1 MPSSTDAINKVL
13 LHEGGYVNNPLDK
26 GGATNFGITQKV
38 YETFIGRPVTIAE
51 MKAMPKGNA
60 IAIYK
65 KDYWDKVQG
74 DKIKNYGVAFAL
86 FDQSVNR
93 GHKKVISQAQSILKI
108 PVNGIAE
115 ANFVTAIN
123 KYPSKDFLDKFITMS
138 KQSYIDIVKNNPS
151 QVTFLKG
158 WLNRIASTETY
169 SIKNLAKPVSIA
181 TVVVAVLIA
190 GYFLTRKPSMNT
202 SISKSK
208 AIYG

>member
-38 YETFIGRPVTIAE
+38 YETFIGHPVTIAE

-65 KDYWDKVQG
+65 KDYWDKIQG

-115 ANFVTAIN
+115 SNFVTAIN
-123 KYPSKDFLDKFITMS
+123 KYPSKDFLDKFIAMS
-138 KQSYIDIVKNNPS
+138 KQSYIDIVKNNPT

-169 SIKNLAKPVSIA
+169 SIKNLAKPVSVAGILIA
-181 TVVVAVLIA
+181 VMLA
-190 GYFLTRKPSMNT
+190 GYFLTRKPTLSS
-202 SISKSK
+202 SIKK
-208 AIYG
+208 QEIYG